1 MNLNQNIHFLYRP
14 QDIGVSLGEHNI
26 KDQEFNIV
34 KVTDILNHPQYNAGT
49 MKYDFSILTLEEKV
63 SFRKEQIKT
72 E

>member
-1 MNLNQNIHFLYRP
+1 M
-14 QDIGVSLGEHNI
+14 SLGEHNI